1 MRPRSYLLTDMNVEH
16 GELTDQNTTLENHPA
31 QIGLRF
37 GWLIFLALGVQV
49 VALGLVNDVSFD
61 AARIMLVA
69 SYVVLVPAVVVNVKR
84 PGIGLVLVGVILN
97 FAVIAA
103 NGGSMPIDPQAF
115 GVSVEDN
122 EAMTASEGFLPFSKD
137 TAQSGDE
144 VNLRVLSD
152 TFAVPGPLT
161 IAFSIGDVFIALGI
175 LVFVLKPLLPR
186 RRTAP
191 A

>member
-1 MRPRSYLLTDMNVEH
+1 
-16 GELTDQNTTLENHPA
+16 
-31 QIGLRF
+31 
-37 GWLIFLALGVQV
+37 
-49 VALGLVNDVSFD
+49 
-61 AARIMLVA
+61 
-69 SYVVLVPAVVVNVKR
+69 
-84 PGIGLVLVGVILN
+84 
-97 FAVIAA
+97 
-103 NGGSMPIDPQAF
+103 MPIDTQAF
-115 GVSVEDN
+115 GVAVEDN
-122 EAMTASEGFLPFSKD
+122 EAMTASEGILPFSKD